1 MTGSRSSRVAWLL
14 AAGALAAFPASATGA
29 YDPVGSGAGTIRL
42 DARFLSFLR
51 HSAIKLKPVAPARF
65 SHGRLS
71 LPIVGGAADPTL
83 GKAKIDTDG
92 AFALESRRNRVP
104 FRDITFKT
112 AKSPLTARV
121 GGGQFKVGSA
131 GDLGYVRKG
140 FSSVFSASRLRLS
153 AKVAVR
159 LNKKL
164 RPLKPF
170 FAGQIVGSTVVR
182 ANPQTLTV
190 LEKGA
195 SSLEFNPE
203 FIGKLNELFV
213 SVNPIFPAERH
224 DLAFT
229 FPLIGGGTMSPTAS
243 SGVVKTG
250 GDLEFL
256 QLHSNA
262 QIFMHE
268 TWLDFSARLK
278 SDEVDLEPSPPFGGK
293 LSRIPVFDLVA
304 GAVSAA
310 SSRRTITVSAQLV
323 MRPETAK
330 AFNDAFAEGK
340 EPFAAGEVVASVS
353 FTAHAQ

>member
-1 MTGSRSSRVAWLL
+1 MKFRSRRVAWLL
-14 AAGALAAFPASATGA
+14 AASALATFPASASGA
-29 YDPVGSGAGTIRL
+29 YDPIGSGTATIRL

-51 HSAIKLKPVAPARF
+51 HSRIKLKPVAPARF

-71 LPIVGGAADPTL
+71 MPIVEGTVDPTL
-83 GKAKIDTDG
+83 GKAKTGTDG
-92 AFALESRRNRVP
+92 AFALESGRNRVP
-104 FRDITFKT
+104 FRDLMFKT

-131 GDLGYVRKG
+131 AGFGFTRKG
-140 FSSVFSASRLRLS
+140 FASVFSADRLRLS

-164 RPLKPF
+164 RPLQPF
-170 FAGQIVGSTVVR
+170 VAGQVIGSTVAKV
-182 ANPQTLTV
+182 NPSTLAV
-190 LEKGA
+190 LERGA
-195 SSLEFNPE
+195 SSLEFNPG
-203 FIGKLNELFV
+203 FSGKLNDLFV
-213 SVNPIFPAERH
+213 SVNPIFPAERR
-224 DLAFT
+224 DGPFT
-229 FPLIGGGTMSPTAS
+229 FPLIGGGTLSPVGS

-268 TWLDFSARLK
+268 SWLDFAAHSK
-278 SDEVDLEPSPPFGGK
+278 SDEVDIEPSPPFGGK
-293 LSRIPVFDLVA
+293 LNRVPVFDLVV
-304 GAVSAA
+304 GPVSAIA
-310 SSRRTITVSAQLV
+310 SRRTIAASAQLL

-340 EPFAAGEVVASVS
+340 EPFEAGEVVASIS
-353 FTAHAQ
+353 FTAYAQ